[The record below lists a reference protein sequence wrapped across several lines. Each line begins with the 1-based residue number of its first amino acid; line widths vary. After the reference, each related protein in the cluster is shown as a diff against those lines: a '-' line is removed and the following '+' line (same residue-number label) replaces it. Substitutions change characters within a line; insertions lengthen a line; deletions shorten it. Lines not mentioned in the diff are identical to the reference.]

1 MVIPFDP
8 STLNPQ
14 QRLAVEWPGGPIMI
28 LAGAGSGKTRVITC
42 RIARLIAEGVAPW
55 RILSVT
61 FTNKAAKEMRERI
74 EEMVGS
80 SDAKS
85 LWMGTFHSICAR
97 MLRMDGKAIGID
109 SSFVVYDDGDQLTL
123 VKDILKQQNLD
134 DKAFQPRAILSE
146 ISRAKEKMITPDVY
160 KREAASYFEQR
171 VADIYPVYQ
180 NRLSKA
186 SALDFDDILYY
197 AVKLLED
204 STEVREKYAQR
215 FQHVLIDEY
224 QDVNFTQYRFAQ
236 LIGECHR
243 NLTIVGDDDQ
253 SIYGWRGAD
262 VSLMLRFGSDYP
274 DAKIITLDQNYRSTK
289 KILDA
294 AFHVIKHNR
303 SRTDKRL
310 WTENNEGELI
320 TVKETGSE
328 NDEAMA
334 VADLILSHQRRTG
347 RTFGDYAVLY
357 RTNAMSRAFE
367 EAFLTMRVPHIL
379 VGGVRFYERKEIKDL
394 VGYLRVVLNP
404 NDTISLKRVLNT
416 PTRGIGATTVQKL
429 EAWAAK
435 YGRTVFE
442 GLSDQEMQTG
452 MTTKTRGAVKTFVAL
467 IEDAQEM
474 ANAGQPVTHILKHLL
489 KYSGYEDELRAERTE
504 ESISRLENLQEL
516 VNVTTT
522 YDSSDEEARGLFGFL
537 ESVALI
543 SDIDTLTETGDAV
556 TLMTLHSSK
565 GLEFPVVFLVGL
577 EEGVFPHSRAQNDPS
592 EMEEERRLA
601 YVGITRARE
610 ELFMTH
616 ARRRTVFGQANFNRR
631 SRFLDDIPEDILDL
645 QYAPGS
651 NWGFDAPTRSVR
663 SERDGGFQVV
673 SKAVRDEPAVELPA
687 WEAPFRVGQRVNH
700 AKFGVGIVIACGPLK
715 NDSEVTVTFPGVIG
729 TKKMVQSF
737 AKLVVVE

>member
-42 RIARLIAEGVAPW
+42 RIARLIAEGVAPY

-80 SDAKS
+80 SDARS

-97 MLRMDGKAIGID
+97 MLRMEGKAIGID
-109 SSFVVYDDGDQLTL
+109 PSFVVYDDGDQLTL
-123 VKDILKQQNLD
+123 IKDILKAQNLD
-134 DKAFQPRAILSE
+134 DKAFQPRGILSE
-146 ISRAKEKMITPDVY
+146 ISRAKEKMVTPEVY
-160 KREAASYFEQR
+160 KREAATFFEQR
-171 VADIYPVYQ
+171 VAEIYPVYQ
-180 NRLSKA
+180 NRLTKA

-204 STEVREKYAQR
+204 APEVRQKYQQR

-236 LIGECHR
+236 LIGEGHR

-310 WTENNEGELI
+310 WTENNDGQLI
-320 TVKETGSE
+320 IVKETGSE

-334 VADLILSHQRRTG
+334 VADLVLSHQRRTG
-347 RTFGDYAVLY
+347 RKFGEYAVLY

-379 VGGVRFYERKEIKDL
+379 VGGVRFYERKEVKDL
-394 VGYLRVVLNP
+394 IGYLRVVQNP
-404 NDTISLKRVLNT
+404 NDTISLKRILNT
-416 PTRGIGATTVQKL
+416 PTRGIGATTVGKL
-429 EAWAAK
+429 EGWATK
-435 YGRTVFE
+435 YARTAFE
-442 GLSDQEMQTG
+442 ALSDQELQIG
-452 MTTKTRGAVKTFVAL
+452 MTTKTRGAVQSFVGL
-467 IEDAQEM
+467 IEDARQM
-474 ANAGQPVTHILKHLL
+474 ADEGQPVTAILKHLL

-522 YDSSDEEARGLFGFL
+522 YDASDEEGRGLFGFL
-537 ESVALI
+537 ESVSLI
-543 SDIDTLTETGDAV
+543 SDIDTLTETGEAV

-565 GLEFPVVFLVGL
+565 GLEFPVVFLVGM
-577 EEGVFPHSRAQNDPS
+577 EENVFPHSRAQNDPS
-592 EMEEERRLA
+592 ELEEERRLA

-610 ELFMTH
+610 ELIMTH
-616 ARRRTVFGQANFNRR
+616 ARRRTVFGSANFNRR
-631 SRFLDDIPEDILDL
+631 SRFLDDIPEDLL
-645 QYAPGS
+645 QLEYAPGS
-651 NWGFDAPTRSVR
+651 AYGYESPVRSVR
-663 SERDGGFQVV
+663 SEREGGYQVIN
-673 SKAVRDEPAVELPA
+673 KAVREEPEEVFTA
-687 WEAPFRVGQRVNH
+687 WEAPFKVGQRVTH
-700 AKFGVGIVIACGPLK
+700 AKFGIGIVIACAPLK
-715 NDSEVTVTFPGVIG
+715 NDCEVTVTFPGVIG

-737 AKLVVVE
+737 AKLVVIE